1 MALTPEEKKVLN
13 TLGFLLP
20 ETPISIEAENLLR
33 NFICRVSERIDQLCR
48 SPEVVQREIIIRKKV
63 LLTIKEDT
71 DVSFFEKNYLI
82 SKGWNPELFET
93 HYLSM
98 SCDN

>member
-33 NFICRVSERIDQLCR
+33 NVICRVSERI
-48 SPEVVQREIIIRKKV
+48 E
-63 LLTIKEDT
+63 
-71 DVSFFEKNYLI
+71 
-82 SKGWNPELFET
+82 
-93 HYLSM
+93 
-98 SCDN
+98 

>member
-33 NFICRVSERIDQLCR
+33 NVICRVSERIEQLCR
-48 SPEVVQREIIIRKKV
+48 SPETVQREIIIRKKIA
-63 LLTIKEDT
+63 LTVKEDT
-71 DVSFFEKNYLI
+71 DVSFFEKDYLV

-93 HYLSM
+93 H
-98 SCDN
+98 

>member
-33 NFICRVSERIDQLCR
+33 NVICRVSEHIGQLCR
-48 SPEVVQREIIIRKKV
+48 FPEVIQREIIIRRKRV
-63 LLTIKEDT
+63 MLTVKEDT
-71 DVSFFEKNYLI
+71 DISFFEKNYLI
-82 SKGWNPELFET
+82 SKGWNPEIFK
-93 HYLSM
+93 
-98 SCDN
+98 D

>member
-33 NFICRVSERIDQLCR
+33 NVICRVSERIGQLCR
-48 SPEVVQREIIIRKKV
+48 FPEVIQREIIIRRRERV
-63 LLTIKEDT
+63 MLTVKEDT
-71 DVSFFEKNYLI
+71 DISFFEKNYLI
-82 SKGWNPELFET
+82 SKGWNPEIFK
-93 HYLSM
+93 
-98 SCDN
+98 D